1 MRKIYFSNILS
12 LVIVLLMFVACEKE
26 AIQTIPTQAIVLT
39 ESEQALKFLDEL
51 TTPLPLASLKI
62 DHTTHKVNG
71 YFIDSDA
78 NLRKISI
85 EDAPYLGMDEITL
98 DGYFMEQLQLASE
111 LVSELEPI
119 EVVTHLRAAMN
130 LELQTKFTVKEEVT
144 NSEILVFLRQN
155 LQGNNHNR
163 DCVGGNRHSI
173 GGTYNKI
180 LIAGSGQINYAA
192 NTAEEKSLVEWMKS
206 LEELASN

>member
-1 MRKIYFSNILS
+1 MRKMYFSNFLS
-12 LVIVLLMFVACEKE
+12 LAIVLLMFVACEKE
-26 AIQTIPTQAIVLT
+26 AIQPSPIQAVVLT
-39 ESEQALKFLDEL
+39 ESEQALKFLNEL

-180 LIAGSGQINYAA
+180 LIAGSGQINYEA
-192 NTAEEKSLVEWMKS
+192 NTTIEKSLVEWMKS
-206 LEELASN
+206 LEKLASN